1 MSVKVKVD
9 HSKLENTASEIERYI
24 QTLKGKM
31 QAAQSEIHTL
41 SASWQ
46 GTDATQF
53 QTKWNSVTN
62 QDSVYGQTVK
72 QLDSYA
78 QYLRYAA
85 KKYKEA
91 QTKAVDA
98 ANRLPK

>member
-9 HSKLENTASEIERYI
+9 HSKLEKTATEIERYI

-53 QTKWNSVTN
+53 QTKWNSGTN
-62 QDSVYGQTVK
+62 QDSVYGPTVK
-72 QLDSYA
+72 QL
-78 QYLRYAA
+78 
-85 KKYKEA
+85 
-91 QTKAVDA
+91 
-98 ANRLPK
+98 